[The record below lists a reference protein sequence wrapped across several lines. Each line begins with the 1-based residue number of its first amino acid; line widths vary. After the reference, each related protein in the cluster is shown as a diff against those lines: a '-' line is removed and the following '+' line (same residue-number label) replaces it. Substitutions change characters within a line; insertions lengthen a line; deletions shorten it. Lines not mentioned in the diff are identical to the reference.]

1 MSDDA
6 EKDREDRNF
15 MALAFRQA
23 EDAAARDEVPI
34 GAVLVDSVTGEILAA
49 DHNRVEEWQD
59 PTAHAELLV
68 IRRAAMARGEKRLP
82 SADLYVTLEPCPMC
96 ATAIA
101 FARLRRVIYAA
112 SDPKGGGVEHGPR
125 IFTQPT
131 CHHRPR
137 VFGGLDEGRSAEMLR
152 SFFRAK
158 R

>member
-1 MSDDA
+1 MSDIND
-6 EKDREDRNF
+6 KDY
-15 MALAFRQA
+15 MALAFAQA
-23 EDAAARDEVPI
+23 ELAAIRDEVPI
-34 GAVLVDSVTGEILAA
+34 GAVLVDAATGRILAA

-68 IRRAAMARGEKRLP
+68 IRRAALARGEKRLTD
-82 SADLYVTLEPCPMC
+82 ADLYVTLEPCPMC
-96 ATAIA
+96 AAAIA

-131 CHHRPR
+131 CHHRPA
-137 VFGGLDEGRSAEMLR
+137 VFGGLETERSADMLR
-152 SFFRAK
+152 RFFRAK